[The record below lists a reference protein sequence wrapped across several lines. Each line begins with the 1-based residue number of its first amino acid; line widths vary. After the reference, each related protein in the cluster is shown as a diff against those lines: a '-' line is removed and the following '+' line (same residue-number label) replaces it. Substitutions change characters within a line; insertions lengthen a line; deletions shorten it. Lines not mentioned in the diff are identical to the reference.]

1 MDETG
6 TIQLLSQNQIDK
18 TKWDACIDQAP
29 NGLIYAYSWY
39 LDTMAGKWDALV
51 YNNYELVMPLTWKKK
66 FGIKYLYQPFLTAQS
81 GIFGK
86 NITPEIRNLFLNAIP
101 SQYKYIDISLNAGN
115 VTSAPSELTYP
126 RMNYV
131 LSLRKNYEAIYQAYN
146 ENTKRN
152 LKKSAEAKG
161 TSVKNIDIEK
171 IIELAAAQ
179 IKKQGEA
186 SNENMNRFRLL
197 YDLLSKR
204 GNVITYAIQFPSGEI
219 GASAVFFFSHN
230 RAYYILVGNHE
241 SGRNTGASHAL
252 IDAFIKDN
260 AGKEMFLDFEGSDIP
275 TLAAFYKGFGAQPEV
290 YPALK
295 LNRLPFYLR
304 WLKA

>member
-18 TKWDACIDQAP
+18 TKWDICIDQAP

-39 LDTMAGKWDALV
+39 LDTMAKNWDALV
-51 YNNYELVMPLTWKKK
+51 YNDYELVMPLTWKKK
-66 FGIKYLYQPFLTAQS
+66 IGIKYLYQPFLTAQS
-81 GIFGK
+81 GVFGK
-86 NITPEIRNLFLNAIP
+86 NITTEIRDLFLNAIP

-115 VTSAPSELTYP
+115 VTSAPSVLTYP

-131 LSLRKNYEAIYQAYN
+131 LPLHKNYEALYQAYN
-146 ENTKRN
+146 DNIKRN
-152 LKKSAEAKG
+152 LKKSVEAKG
-161 TSVKNIDIEK
+161 KAVKNIDIEK

-179 IKKQGEA
+179 IKKQGETLYD
-186 SNENMNRFRLL
+186 NMKRFRNL
-197 YDLLSKR
+197 YDSLSIR

-241 SGRNTGASHAL
+241 SGRNTGASHSL
-252 IDAFIKDN
+252 IDAFIKDH
-260 AGKEMFLDFEGSDIP
+260 AGKEMILDFEGSDIP
-275 TLAAFYKGFGAQPEV
+275 SLAAFYKGFGAQPEI

-295 LNRLPFYLR
+295 LNRLPFCLR